1 MIRALG
7 LRAVFIAMACTV
19 ACSSWR
25 AYNQWISPD
34 GSIQVTVE
42 HRHTGLADGR
52 VRVVATH
59 LRREFTLFDS
69 GPRDFVVENAI
80 ARWSSDSRD
89 VGLLLCNG
97 FSMSS
102 PILLGFTFETTPPSQ
117 SPRAI
122 ADLERWL
129 MERTSR
135 LRGQFLYEASFCQ
148 LLAEMNKR

>member
-1 MIRALG
+1 MTGRLLG
-7 LRAVFIAMACTV
+7 LRAIFIAMACTV

-25 AYNQWISPD
+25 VYEQWTSPD
-34 GSIQVTVE
+34 GSIYITVE
-42 HRHTGLADGR
+42 HRDTGLVDGR

-59 LRREFTLFDS
+59 LRGEFTLFRS
-69 GPRDFVVENAI
+69 GPRDFVVDNAI

-102 PILLGFTFETTPPSQ
+102 PILLGFTFETTPPSK

-122 ADLERWL
+122 ADLNTWL
-129 MERTSR
+129 VDQTSR
-135 LRGQFLYEASFCQ
+135 LKGQFQ
-148 LLAEMNKR
+148 